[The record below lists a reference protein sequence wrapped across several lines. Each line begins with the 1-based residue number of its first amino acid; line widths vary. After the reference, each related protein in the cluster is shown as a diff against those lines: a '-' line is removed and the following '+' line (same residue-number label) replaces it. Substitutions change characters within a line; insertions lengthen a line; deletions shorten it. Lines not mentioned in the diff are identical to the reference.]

1 MTHCSM
7 PDHGKPAATSAC
19 CRPDSPSYM
28 GANPMKELPWR
39 GEALLATPVLSI
51 RTADFW
57 ADAPTWRR
65 AASNTFTCL
74 VGCMVGDF
82 GMMFYLGAFHPGVS
96 LPVMM
101 VLAMTSGLVT
111 SFGLETVMLR
121 LKEGFGWQRAVKTA
135 FSMSLISML
144 SMEFA
149 ATATDYA
156 LTGGAVDVSA
166 WWFWAALAVSLV
178 VGFLTPLPY
187 NYYMLREHGRVCH

>member
-101 VLAMTSGLVT
+101 VLANGTAISDATEGLARRP
-111 SFGLETVMLR
+111 MR
-121 LKEGFGWQRAVKTA
+121 IR
-135 FSMSLISML
+135 
-144 SMEFA
+144 
-149 ATATDYA
+149 
-156 LTGGAVDVSA
+156 
-166 WWFWAALAVSLV
+166 
-178 VGFLTPLPY
+178 P
-187 NYYMLREHGRVCH
+187 NGRVH